1 MSYDVSLVC
10 NTPSSKHLGVYRN
23 HPVLFVFPQFFYWLP
38 VSRSMINLLVFPC
51 FCCCLTVFRTIMV
64 NWLVFPH
71 FCCCLPVSR
80 SMVNWLV
87 FPHFCC
93 CLPVSRSIVN
103 WLVFPHFCCCL
114 PVSRSMVN
122 WLVFSCFCYCL
133 PVWPSGLNYCLFVN
147 RKPHLPCARHLA
159 HNIGTLTMFPSQNG
173 R

>member
-64 NWLVFPH
+64 YWLVFP
-71 FCCCLPVSR
+71 F
-80 SMVNWLV
+80 
-87 FPHFCC
+87 
-93 CLPVSRSIVN
+93 SIVVN
-103 WLVFPHFCCCL
+103 QFPDLWLIYISSVNGLVFPHFCCCL